1 MRVGSGRANQ
11 FGSCPKLP
19 TWTKPTPLSL
29 AHSFKPRS
37 IAIIL
42 LSNSEAGRAILGGS
56 FILFRLGIAWR
67 TTSQGIWFQG
77 PQQRTSYATYFTAL
91 ARLSLTKYTEVQNET
106 PAEGLW
112 GSLTEAPAPSL
123 FHVEVKMTLVG
134 LSAPGPS
141 TMPKIP
147 PASSRTDFRNALSDS
162 SKLTDTRFTEE

>member
-1 MRVGSGRANQ
+1 VSNSFRTLARAVTKARLQASDMRVGSGRANQ

-77 PQQRTSYATYFTAL
+77 LQQRTSCAAYFTAL
-91 ARLSLTKYTEVQNET
+91 ARLSLDEIHR
-106 PAEGLW
+106 
-112 GSLTEAPAPSL
+112 GS
-123 FHVEVKMTLVG
+123 K
-134 LSAPGPS
+134 
-141 TMPKIP
+141 
-147 PASSRTDFRNALSDS
+147 
-162 SKLTDTRFTEE
+162 